1 MVDVPSVPGI
11 SLFMMESFLAPF
23 CFSAKRS
30 AWDTLWGRGVSGMS
44 TWFKEHCFSQG
55 LK

>member
-11 SLFMMESFLAPF
+11 SLFRMESFLAPF